1 MAINGSERVACIGFV
16 PLNLEE
22 VFADRKD
29 RLYEM
34 SEQSGYIIYSMQ
46 NEPFSDMKHLI
57 NVKISSSSLS
67 SEEGVKN
74 KLDKLCLQKS

>member
-1 MAINGSERVACIGFV
+1 MACIGFV

>member
-16 PLNLEE
+16 PLNLDE

-29 RLYEM
+29 KLEEIN
-34 SEQSGYIIYSMQ
+34 EQSGYIIYSMQ
-46 NEPFSDMKHLI
+46 NEPFTDMKHLI

-67 SEEGVKN
+67 SE
-74 KLDKLCLQKS
+74 